1 MCECPDRVAVIR
13 PHRVAWEWECGR
25 SGEMCQ
31 SECLRR
37 GQRIA
42 SLEAARA
49 QTETALAAEVER
61 RKGCERLM
69 LEAKE
74 LLGLMMVFD
83 DEGCESP
90 LSIREWSER
99 HDAYRAKYAEKG
111 EVKNG

>member
-37 GQRIA
+37 GQHIA
-42 SLEAARA
+42 ELEATLAAKDARLDA
-49 QTETALAAEVER
+49 AERLLSWIREIVEEHGDFVDALATY
-61 RKGCERLM
+61 
-69 LEAKE
+69 
-74 LLGLMMVFD
+74 
-83 DEGCESP
+83 
-90 LSIREWSER
+90 
-99 HDAYRAKYAEKG
+99 HAKYAEKG